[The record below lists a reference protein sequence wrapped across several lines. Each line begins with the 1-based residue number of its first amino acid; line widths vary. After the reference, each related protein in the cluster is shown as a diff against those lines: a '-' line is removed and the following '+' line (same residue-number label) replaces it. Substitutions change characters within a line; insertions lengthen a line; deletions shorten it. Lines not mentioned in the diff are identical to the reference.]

1 VIPLAVIKIKVLNV
15 IGRMDELSKVTE
27 ALGSTR
33 VFHPDN
39 ALSFYSNAPGFSPV
53 NDTNPYAKSLSQI
66 QDALKLIEKDS
77 ETSKLHFPEHAVLP
91 VEDWEAYANNFSGTI
106 NEYLEKKNKLK
117 AEIDQYKAE
126 ISKLQP
132 FDALDVN
139 FDELRSCRYV
149 KFRFGS
155 LPEENLQK
163 LTESDHPLAIFIPSK
178 NEHSLC
184 WGVYCAP
191 IGEIQE
197 ADRFFSSLLF
207 EAVPLDEYSGTLKS
221 RINEL
226 SQKIKQAKKSLSD
239 IDVSI
244 KNYWNQEK
252 KTLLGVYTWL
262 VEKQTYFDIR
272 RYAARYGK
280 SFILTGWIPADKEDI
295 VRPVLDQ
302 LETVKYAFDDAEDPE
317 VLPHSP
323 PVQLSNK
330 KLWKPFEFFVHVYG
344 FPSYNEMDPT
354 IVIALTYTV
363 FFGFMFADLGQ
374 GLCVALV
381 GLYLWKKRHSEL
393 GAVMIPCGIAS
404 AIVGTA
410 FGSVFGFEDA
420 LNPFYQTVFGLK
432 TKPISVMEQTSDVV
446 TFSIGLGM
454 FMVLIAILTNIIAC
468 LKRHQY
474 TNGLF
479 GPNGVAG
486 FVFYSSVIF
495 GFGGEILNK
504 WHIISPA
511 FIVCCIVLPLVLM
524 LFREVLGGLMEGK
537 KDWKPDSWVELIMQS
552 FFEVFE
558 FVLSYVTN
566 TISFCRI
573 GAYILV
579 HAGMMMVIFTL
590 AENTGIFSI
599 FIIAFGNI
607 FVIALEGLLSGIQ
620 ALRLEFYEMFSRF
633 YDGSGRP
640 YKPVVVGQ
648 ASYLAQF

>member
-1 VIPLAVIKIKVLNV
+1 VIQLAVIKIKVLNV
-15 IGRMDELSKVTE
+15 IGRMDELGKVAE

-39 ALSFYSNAPGFSPV
+39 ALSFYSNATGFSPI
-53 NDTNPYAKSLSQI
+53 NETNPYARSLSQI
-66 QDALKLIEKDS
+66 QDALKLIDKAS
-77 ETSKLHFPEHAVLP
+77 EISKIQFPEHSQLP
-91 VEDWEAYANNFSGTI
+91 VEDWESYVDNFSETI
-106 NEYLEKKNKLK
+106 NEFLQRKSKLNS
-117 AEIDQYKAE
+117 EIDQYRAE
-126 ISKLQP
+126 IEKLQH
-132 FDALDVN
+132 FDTLGID
-139 FDELRSCRYV
+139 FDELRKCRFV

-155 LPEENLQK
+155 LPQENLLK
-163 LTESDHPLAIFIPSK
+163 LSESDHPLVAFIPSK
-178 NEHSLC
+178 EEHSLR
-184 WGVYCAP
+184 WGVYCALMN
-191 IGEIQE
+191 EIEE

-207 EAVPLDEYSGTLKS
+207 EPVPLDEYSGTLES
-221 RINEL
+221 LIREL
-226 SQKIKQAKKSLSD
+226 SKKIRQADKELSE
-239 IDVSI
+239 IDTFVQD
-244 KNYWNQEK
+244 YWEK
-252 KTLLGVYTWL
+252 EKITLFGVYTWL

-280 SFILTGWIPADKEDI
+280 SFILTGWIPADKEDS

-302 LETVKYAFDDAEDPE
+302 LETVKYAFDDASDPE

-323 PVQLSNK
+323 PVQLTNK
-330 KLWKPFEFFVHVYG
+330 KLWKPFEYFVHVYG

-354 IVIALTYTV
+354 IVIALTFTV
-363 FFGFMFADLGQ
+363 FFGVMFADLGQ
-374 GLCVALV
+374 GLCVALG
-381 GLYLWKKRHSEL
+381 GLYLWKKKHSEL
-393 GAVMIPCGIAS
+393 GAVMVPCGIAS

-410 FGSVFGFEDA
+410 FGSVFGVEDA

-446 TFSIGLGM
+446 AVSIGLGM
-454 FMVLIAILTNIIAC
+454 VMVLVAIFTNIVAC
-468 LKRHQY
+468 LKRGQY

-486 FVFYSSVIF
+486 FVFYASVVF

-504 WHIISPA
+504 WHIVSPA

-524 LFREVLGGLMEGK
+524 MFRDVLGGLMEGK
-537 KDWKPDSWVELIMQS
+537 EDWKPESWVELIMQS

-558 FVLSYVTN
+558 FVLSYATN

-573 GAYILV
+573 GAYVLV

-590 AENTGIFSI
+590 AGNNGIISVL
-599 FIIAFGNI
+599 IIILGNI

-640 YKPVVVGQ
+640 YKPIVVGQ
-648 ASYLAQF
+648 ES